1 MKIAKDIAETLY
13 KLMSPYPVDAASSS
27 DRVPCMALH
36 VGSMEAVIAAKL
48 ALVKRTFEMILESTT
63 EEPFTLET
71 RLDMCANL
79 SRDIL
84 ALFKE

>member
-1 MKIAKDIAETLY
+1 MKIAKEIANTLFKGACWSENDSAWTVDDSFY
-13 KLMSPYPVDAASSS
+13 KEDVYNAIDT
-27 DRVPCMALH
+27 
-36 VGSMEAVIAAKL
+36 KL
-48 ALVKRTFEMILESTT
+48 EIVKRTFEMILESTT

>member
-1 MKIAKDIAETLY
+1 
-13 KLMSPYPVDAASSS
+13 
-27 DRVPCMALH
+27 MALH